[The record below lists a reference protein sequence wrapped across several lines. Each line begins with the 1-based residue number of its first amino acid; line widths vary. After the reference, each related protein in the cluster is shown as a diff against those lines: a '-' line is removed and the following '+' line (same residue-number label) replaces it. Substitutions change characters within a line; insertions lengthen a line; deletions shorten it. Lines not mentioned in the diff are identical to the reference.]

1 MNIGNK
7 EYASGLTYTA
17 LSRAK
22 KLENIAFDPFPGPE
36 RITNIS
42 TNKMFKIRV
51 KEEDRLRD
59 KELERKRC
67 EKDLAL
73 RDIAE
78 DVFMS

>member
-22 KLENIAFDPFPGPE
+22 KLENIAFDPFPQVK
-36 RITNIS
+36 RIENI
-42 TNKMFKIRV
+42 KEKYLFRIRLN
-51 KEEDRLRD
+51 EEDRLRD
-59 KELERKRC
+59 KEKERQEN
-67 EKDLAL
+67 EKDLGL

-78 DVFMS
+78 EIV